1 VFLKCI
7 SEMSQL
13 AEFLNKPNVMII
25 DCRSGG
31 ECSCGDGYKGA
42 VNIPVGDLP
51 GRLAEC
57 GADKSRPIVCYCG
70 AGVRAANA
78 ASVLRQNG
86 YTNVISAANANAL
99 RAVKPH

>member
-1 VFLKCI
+1 
-7 SEMSQL
+7 MSQL
-13 AEFLNKPNVMII
+13 GEYLNKPNVMII

-31 ECSCGDGYKGA
+31 ECASGDGYKGA
-42 VNIPVGDLP
+42 INIPVGELP

-57 GADKSRPIVCYCG
+57 GGDKSRPIVCYCG

-78 ASVLRQNG
+78 VSVLKQNG